1 MPALRTPESV
11 DRAVWA
17 ARCSGRVRNSRGV
30 KSLAFAIGLCITAVG
45 AVGIVAP
52 STLVWIGERFAT
64 SGEWYAL
71 GAVRIA
77 FGLLLLAVAKASRA
91 PRTLR
96 VVACIPLLAGVGA
109 LATPLVGLERARAAI
124 AWWSQLGSG
133 GARFAAIPLLALGGF
148 VAYACDPFRR
158 TA

>member
-1 MPALRTPESV
+1 MS
-11 DRAVWA
+11 A

-45 AVGIVAP
+45 AVGIVVP
-52 STLVWIGERFAT
+52 SALVWIGERFAT

-77 FGLLLLAVAKASRA
+77 FGLLLLAVAKTSRA

-109 LATPLVGLERARAAI
+109 LATPLVGLERARGAI
-124 AWWSQLGSG
+124 EWWSQRGPG
-133 GARFAAIPLLALGGF
+133 VARLTALPLLALGGF
-148 VAYACDPFRR
+148 VAYACAPARGP
-158 TA
+158 A